1 MASMSNQS
9 IPTNE
14 PQSDD
19 RRQDFRADVPMCIS
33 VDMPLA
39 LSYEAANLGN
49 GCSVPWQWDDL
60 AVSPDLVKT
69 MVNQIDLPTQEPL
82 LLQMLTRID
91 WMLTTVMKTL
101 GKDHQVQQAFPEF
114 LTANVSGSGIR
125 FLARQEFQANNHL
138 VLRMVLRPFVPIQA
152 LAKILRVQA
161 TTVDGESRFETAC
174 EFVEIG
180 SEDREAIIRHV
191 LRSQAVLQRQRHT
204 GQEALVP

>member
-1 MASMSNQS
+1 MSTES
-9 IPTNE
+9 IPSIQPPNDE
-14 PQSDD
+14 

-39 LSYEAANLGN
+39 LSYETFHPGS
-49 GCSVPWQWDDL
+49 GQSVPWQWDDL
-60 AVSPDLVKT
+60 AVSPDLVKS
-69 MVNQIDLPTQEPL
+69 MVSQTDLVTQEPL

-114 LTANVSGSGIR
+114 LSANVSGSGIR
-125 FLARQEFQANNHL
+125 FLARQEFQANTHL

-152 LAKILRVQA
+152 LAKVLRVR
-161 TTVDGESRFETAC
+161 TVSMNDGSRFEVAC
-174 EFVEIG
+174 EFVEIE

-191 LRSQAVLQRQRHT
+191 LRSQAVLQRHRHAMP
-204 GQEALVP
+204 EALVP

>member
-1 MASMSNQS
+1 MASMSKES
-9 IPTNE
+9 IPS
-14 PQSDD
+14 PQLSNDE

-39 LSYEAANLGN
+39 LSYEAFHPGN
-49 GCSVPWQWDDL
+49 GQSVPWQWDDL
-60 AVSPDLVKT
+60 AVSPDLVKS
-69 MVNQIDLPTQEPL
+69 MVNQTDLVTQEPL

-114 LTANVSGSGIR
+114 LTANISGSGIR
-125 FLARQEFQANNHL
+125 FLARQEFQANTHL

-152 LAKILRVQA
+152 LVKVLRVRA
-161 TTVDGESRFETAC
+161 VPGDDGPRYEMAC
-174 EFVEIG
+174 EFAEIE

-191 LRSQAVLQRQRHT
+191 LRSQAVLQRQR
-204 GQEALVP
+204 QAMPEALVP

>member
-1 MASMSNQS
+1 MVSMNHESVPN
-9 IPTNE
+9 
-14 PQSDD
+14 PQPPNDE

-39 LSYEAANLGN
+39 LSYEAIHPGN
-49 GCSVPWQWDDL
+49 GQSIPWQWDDL
-60 AVSPDLVKT
+60 AVSPDLVKS
-69 MVNQIDLPTQEPL
+69 MVNQTDLVTQEPL

-101 GKDHQVQQAFPEF
+101 GNDHHVQQAFPEF

-125 FLARQEFQANNHL
+125 FLARQAFQANTHL

-152 LAKILRVQA
+152 LAKVLRVR
-161 TTVDGESRFETAC
+161 TVTVDGDSRYEVAC
-174 EFVEIG
+174 EFAEIE

-191 LRSQAVLQRQRHT
+191 LRSQAVLQRHRHAT
-204 GQEALVP
+204 SEALMP